1 MDQDGPGHGCRGS
14 VLAAS
19 GQVASLST
27 VMLLLDQVIPKQVM
41 VNHEFHSIFL
51 CLPRSEGHQVR
62 VVGGGGDGDTPGA
75 AHVGVAQL
83 VSQLLEL
90 IRVKVVIIPENVVV
104 ARSRGA
110 LDT

>member
-1 MDQDGPGHGCRGS
+1 
-14 VLAAS
+14 
-19 GQVASLST
+19 
-27 VMLLLDQVIPKQVM
+27 M

-75 AHVGVAQL
+75 PGVGVAQL

-90 IRVKVVIIPENVVV
+90 ISAETVIVPETAVV
-104 ARSRGA
+104 AWPRGA
-110 LDT
+110 LNALV